1 MVGWLQDPRTR
12 GIIPIPFSPYHVTFE
27 QLFLE
32 GGSENDQIVEFT
44 GRVFEGDQVGNFGC
58 LEVVEGNVNNSKKNR
73 IKRSFI
79 NTFVET
85 VSDDNKLLN
94 GLEARLSETR
104 KFIVEL
110 L

>member
-32 GGSENDQIVEFT
+32 GGSENDLIVEFT

-58 LEVVEGNVNNSKKNR
+58 LEVGEGSVNN
-73 IKRSFI
+73 I
-79 NTFVET
+79 N
-85 VSDDNKLLN
+85 LN
-94 GLEARLSETR
+94 
-104 KFIVEL
+104 
-110 L
+110 